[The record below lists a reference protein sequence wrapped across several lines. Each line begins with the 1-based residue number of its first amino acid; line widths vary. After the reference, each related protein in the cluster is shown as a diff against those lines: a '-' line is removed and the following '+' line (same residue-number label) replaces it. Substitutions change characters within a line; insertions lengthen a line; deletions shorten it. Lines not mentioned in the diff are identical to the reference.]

1 MSHAVFFTCCLPPQC
16 ALPVAKRSLVRNT
29 HAHSWTRKSASL
41 GASSASRQP
50 RPHGA
55 SVLQQLQAQAPLEVP
70 AAIASLSVLL
80 QSVRHVESIV
90 HKRISPPSSGKSPLP
105 SPDAHAVQTRLLV
118 AARCRHLHR
127 LPPLSPPM
135 HELLAPSSCQH
146 QLFLLRRSRQ
156 HDSVTP
162 PLPRPL
168 QISPT
173 AAMQQMTTTSFK
185 LLKLPHLLLLLLY
198 QEREVIA
205 PFIYQ

>member
-1 MSHAVFFTCCLPPQC
+1 MFFTCCSPPQC
-16 ALPVAKRSLVRNT
+16 ALPVGEEKPRSDL

-50 RPHGA
+50 RRHGA

-70 AAIASLSVLL
+70 AAIAAISVLL

-162 PLPRPL
+162 SLPRPL

-185 LLKLPHLLLLLLY
+185 LLKLPHLLLLLLLY